1 MKQTTKFLMIA
12 ALAAAML
19 SACGTDDGLDNS
31 LTPYVNG
38 GTPQGG
44 GTMGGG
50 NGSAVAGSGELLTFD
65 INIDKRTA
73 EPVDVAVAYYPE
85 DEDDINQNS
94 FKTEV
99 AIDMSNPVAKTEN
112 GVEITVN
119 GGHVTANHGSEK
131 SICYVVSGT
140 TSNGSLTILGDK
152 KYEVM
157 LNGTDITNPDSAA
170 VNLLSKKRAFIVLNG
185 DNKVSDGTAS
195 KNDHKGA
202 FYCKGKLLFSG
213 SGSLSVYGNYN
224 NGIHSADYILFSA
237 GNNIYVNSTTNNGI
251 KANDG
256 IIVNGGILNVE
267 TSGSGAKGLNSEDD
281 IVINGG
287 RTTVIATGN
296 GEWDT
301 EDLETKAAA
310 CIKADSVLTI
320 KGGEVYV
327 KATGSGG
334 KGLKADWEAYI
345 SGGKVRVVTEGG
357 LYYSNGSQENLNYT
371 GNTDN
376 LDDNYTSSPK
386 GIKVGTKNVHGVLT
400 ISGGDI
406 MVRTNG
412 TNGEGIESKGTLD
425 VTGGSVMVSA
435 HDDGINSSGDLTIS
449 DGTVVTVGTT
459 NDGIDANGDMYL
471 KGGTL
476 VAFGAGG
483 AEGGIDINE
492 QKKLY
497 ISGTNIFGIG
507 GRVDGSLGAT
517 TQGIITTS
525 GSVNANQT
533 VTVSN
538 GSTTLATFPMP
549 PYSYQNGTIL
559 VSVPGMT
566 NGASYT
572 IGLANSITATA
583 SNTINGGMGGGMG
596 GPGGG
601 RP

>member
-1 MKQTTKFLMIA
+1 M
-12 ALAAAML
+12 
-19 SACGTDDGLDNS
+19 
-31 LTPYVNG
+31 
-38 GTPQGG
+38 
-44 GTMGGG
+44 
-50 NGSAVAGSGELLTFD
+50 
-65 INIDKRTA
+65 
-73 EPVDVAVAYYPE
+73 
-85 DEDDINQNS
+85 
-94 FKTEV
+94 
-99 AIDMSNPVAKTEN
+99 
-112 GVEITVN
+112 
-119 GGHVTANHGSEK
+119 
-131 SICYVVSGT
+131 
-140 TSNGSLTILGDK
+140 
-152 KYEVM
+152 
-157 LNGTDITNPDSAA
+157 
-170 VNLLSKKRAFIVLNG
+170 
-185 DNKVSDGTAS
+185 
-195 KNDHKGA
+195 
-202 FYCKGKLLFSG
+202 FSG

-267 TSGSGAKGLNSEDD
+267 TSGSGAKGLNCEDD

-345 SGGKVRVVTEGG
+345 SGGKIRVVTEGG
-357 LYYSNGSQENLNYT
+357 LYYSNGSQENHNYT

-406 MVRTNG
+406 MVRTIG

-449 DGTVVTVGTT
+449 GGTVVTVGTT

-497 ISGTNIFGIG
+497 ISGTKIFGIG

-538 GSTTLATFPMP
+538 GSTTLATFTMP